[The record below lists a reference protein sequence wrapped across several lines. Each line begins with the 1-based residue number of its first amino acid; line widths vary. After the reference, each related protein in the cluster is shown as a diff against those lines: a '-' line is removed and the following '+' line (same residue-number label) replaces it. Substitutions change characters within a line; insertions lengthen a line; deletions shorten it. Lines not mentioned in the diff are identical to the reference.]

1 MLHTTARTPPPNI
14 HTLTSPFTLTPW
26 GYLSSCIYKLRDTH
40 VFITDLT
47 QQVAFAEVSKDRFTS
62 HRVAA
67 LRG

>member
-1 MLHTTARTPPPNI
+1 MGVPAL
-14 HTLTSPFTLTPW
+14 L
-26 GYLSSCIYKLRDTH
+26 YSSRLDTH